1 MSQTGT
7 NFERQVADGK
17 FPLLRC
23 LGESDHSI
31 VFLTERK
38 LEPQKAA
45 IKLISAK
52 GSDAGAQMARWEAAA
67 KLSHPHLIRLFEMGR
82 CEIND
87 RQYLYLVME
96 YADENLY
103 QILPERPISAAEA
116 REMLPP
122 MLEALAYLHKEG
134 FVHGHMKPANIM
146 ASGDQ
151 LKLSTDGVVRAGQTG
166 DSGRDR
172 NLYDPPEAAQS
183 ALSPAW
189 DVWSLGV
196 TLVEGL
202 TQHPPLRKGT
212 AEEQNL
218 LPQSLPEPY
227 SEIVRN
233 CLRPRPEQ
241 RWSLDQIAASLILP
255 TGSRASRSA
264 DSEQRLAS
272 PADRQTAANAQDQPT
287 FANPGRLLVACLF
300 TLMLLAFVVVK
311 LWHGAREVNQSPV
324 AASSPSTTP
333 PSATSPSADKSANV
347 HGQSSA
353 VTAPKPARIAVSTK
367 QSSSPPATTPSTET
381 EAASSAGLVTQQVV
395 PDVPRSASNT
405 IHGTIRVKVKVA
417 VDPSGAV
424 SSASLIS
431 PGSSQYFARLA
442 LQASRKWKFASSGSV
457 LKSWTLTFEFR
468 RSGTRA
474 AAVPSR

>member
-7 NFERQVADGK
+7 NLERQVADGK

-23 LGESDHSI
+23 LGESEHSI

-82 CEIND
+82 CEIDD
-87 RQYLYLVME
+87 RPYLYLVME

-146 ASGDQ
+146 ARGDQ
-151 LKLSTDGVVRAGQTG
+151 LKLSTDGVARTGQTG
-166 DSGRDR
+166 NAGREH
-172 NLYDPPEAAQS
+172 NLYAPPEAARS

-196 TLVEGL
+196 TLVEAL

-218 LPQSLPEPY
+218 LPQSLPEPF

-233 CLRPRPEQ
+233 CLRPRPEE
-241 RWSLDQIAASLILP
+241 RWSLDQIAASLNLP
-255 TGSRASRSA
+255 TGSKTSPSA
-264 DSEQRLAS
+264 DSEERLAS
-272 PADRQTAANAQDQPT
+272 PADRQTGANAQDQPT

-300 TLMLLAFVVVK
+300 TLMLLAFVVFK
-311 LWHGAREVNQSPV
+311 LWHGTREVNPAPASASPPATAPTSV
-324 AASSPSTTP
+324 A
-333 PSATSPSADKSANV
+333 SPSADATVPRQASADTASKPA
-347 HGQSSA
+347 GIADSTQQSNSA
-353 VTAPKPARIAVSTK
+353 QATAPSKEAKGAN
-367 QSSSPPATTPSTET
+367 SPGS
-381 EAASSAGLVTQQVV
+381 VVQQVV

-405 IHGTIRVKVKVA
+405 IHGTIRVKVKVT
-417 VDPSGAV
+417 VDPSGDV

-442 LQASRKWKFASSGSV
+442 LQASRKWKFASSGSIP
-457 LKSWTLTFEFR
+457 KSWVLTFEFR
-468 RSGTRA
+468 RSGTQR